1 MCVFKKKKICLQA
14 LADCKE
20 KSRELEQSR
29 MLVRAVSR
37 DRDLALATLKKH
49 GIPLD
54 KNIQVKACPGC
65 SGKATENFS

>member
-1 MCVFKKKKICLQA
+1 
-14 LADCKE
+14 
-20 KSRELEQSR
+20 

-65 SGKATENFS
+65 SGKAMENFS